1 MQLGVLVALVLLVI
15 TTTAPALGA
24 SARAAEPAV
33 ASPEARVR
41 WRSCG
46 RSFQC
51 GAIFVP
57 VDYSKPNG
65 RRTKVVLAR
74 APALDRKHR
83 IGALVMNFGGPGD
96 PGTESLRSFV
106 PELPR
111 EIRERYDIVSF
122 DPRGTG
128 ASHPIDCISDRA
140 TDTLLAV
147 DPTPETDAQLREF
160 YAGKFG
166 RIDLI
171 QSCIDTRDGWLARVG
186 SRNVARDLDRIRAAL
201 GERTLDY
208 LGYSY
213 GTVIGAAYAQQFP
226 DRVGRMV
233 LDSPVDLSET
243 AQAETQE
250 DGASFEHALD
260 AFLRD
265 CARRE
270 RCRFYSH
277 GRPRA
282 ALGALQRRFEA
293 GLTLPT
299 RRIDGKRARRR
310 AGVAAFYTA
319 LVAELYDKR
328 FGWPDLAYALARAE
342 HGDGTFLLALADS
355 YNGRRANGTYD
366 GLVDSAG
373 IILCADRPDP
383 LQPYDDWVNEY
394 RSAGQDH
401 PFLGGFLTD
410 TPAGCDPRLPR
421 PSDAELLGDVR
432 ATGTAPILVIGTT
445 NDPATPYAGA
455 RDLVTRLAG
464 SRLLTFVST
473 EHTAYPKTAC
483 VQRAVDRYLLDGRL
497 PRAGTRCRAP

>member
-1 MQLGVLVALVLLVI
+1 MRLGVLLALVLLVN
-15 TTTAPALGA
+15 TTAPELAGQAGA
-24 SARAAEPAV
+24 TGPAAAV
-33 ASPEARVR
+33 TKDRVR

-46 RSFQC
+46 RSFEC

-57 VDYSKPNG
+57 VDYSQPNG
-65 RRTKVVLAR
+65 RRTKVALAR
-74 APALDRKHR
+74 ARALEPKHR
-83 IGALVMNFGGPGD
+83 IGALVINFGGPGD
-96 PGTESLRSFV
+96 PGTESLRGFV

-111 EIRERYDIVSF
+111 EVRDRYDIVSF

-128 ASHPIDCISDRA
+128 ASHPINCISDRT

-160 YAGKFG
+160 YDGKFG

-171 QSCIDTRDGWLARVG
+171 DSCVDRQDGWLARVG

-233 LDSPVDLSET
+233 LDSPVNLSET
-243 AQAETQE
+243 AATESQQ

-265 CARRE
+265 CTRRA
-270 RCRFYSH
+270 RCRFHSQ

-282 ALGALQRRFEA
+282 ALRTLQRRFEA

-299 RRIDGKRARRR
+299 RRIDGSRARRR

-328 FGWPDLAYALARAE
+328 FGWSDLAYALARAVR
-342 HGDGTFLLALADS
+342 GDGTFLLALSDG

-366 GLVDSAG
+366 GLVESAG

-383 LQPYDDWVNEY
+383 LQPFDDWVNEY
-394 RSAGQDH
+394 HLASQDH

-421 PSDAELLGDVR
+421 PSDTELLGDVR
-432 ATGTAPILVIGTT
+432 ATGTAPILVVGTT
-445 NDPATPYAGA
+445 GDPATPYAGA

-473 EHTAYPKTAC
+473 EHTAYPKTTC
-483 VQRAVDRYLLDGRL
+483 VRRAVDGYLLAGRL
-497 PRAGTRCRAP
+497 PRVGTRCRAP